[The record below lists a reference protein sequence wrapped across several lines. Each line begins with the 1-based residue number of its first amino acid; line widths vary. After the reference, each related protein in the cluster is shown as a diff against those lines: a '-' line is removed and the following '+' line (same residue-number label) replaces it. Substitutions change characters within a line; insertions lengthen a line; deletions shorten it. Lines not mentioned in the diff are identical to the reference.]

1 LEKGGTAM
9 ARLYSDT
16 ITAIDIGTTKI
27 CVLVA
32 RPLSDGALEVIGIG
46 KAPSHGLEKGV
57 VVDIAKT
64 VHSIGKALKEAELM
78 SGITIENAII
88 GIAGGHIQSINSHG
102 VIPVPKG
109 DIRASDM
116 EAALAAARAIPIPE
130 GQQILHVLPQYFII
144 DSRERIHDPIG
155 MHGVR
160 LEVYA
165 HIITGSVTSVKNL
178 ISCCKQLGVNV
189 TDVVLEQIASAHA
202 VLSDDEKKLGVGVL
216 DIGGGTSD
224 LALYQEGSI
233 RHTMVLPMAGNHFT
247 NDLAIGLRTTLQ
259 EAERIKKEY
268 GIASFETF
276 THDHLIE
283 IESVEGHQKQLI
295 HTLDILPILEPRAH
309 ELLSLIHDEIVTRHL
324 HHFMRT
330 GLVLT
335 GGGALLKGMDLLA
348 SKICNMPVRIGQP
361 RIEFC
366 LPSGLESPL
375 YATSYGLL
383 LYALKQKGDHSALH
397 KDQPLHKRLIETM
410 KSWVLDFF

>member
-1 LEKGGTAM
+1 M
-9 ARLYSDT
+9 ARHYHDY

-32 RPLSDGALEVIGIG
+32 RPLSEGSLEVIGIG
-46 KAPSHGLEKGV
+46 KASSEGLEKGV

-64 VHSIGKALKEAELM
+64 VHSIGKAVKEAELM
-78 SGITIENAII
+78 AGVTIDRATI

-109 DIRASDM
+109 DVRASDM

-130 GQQILHVLPQYFII
+130 DTQILHVLPQYFII
-144 DSRERIHDPIG
+144 DSRERIHDPLG

-165 HIITGSVTSVKNL
+165 HIITGSIASVKNL
-178 ISCCKQLGVNV
+178 VRCCKQLGIVV

-202 VLSDDEKKLGVGVL
+202 VLSDDEKKLGVGIL
-216 DIGGGTSD
+216 DVGGGTSD
-224 LALYQEGSI
+224 FAVFQEGSI
-233 RHTMVLPMAGNHFT
+233 RHTMVLPIAGNHFT
-247 NDLAIGLRTTLQ
+247 RDIAVGLRTTMQ
-259 EAERIKKEY
+259 DAERIKKEH
-268 GIASFETF
+268 GIALFEAF
-276 THDHLIE
+276 THDHVIE
-283 IESVEGHQKQLI
+283 LESVEGHRKELV
-295 HTLDILPILEPRAH
+295 HTLDLLPIIEPRAY
-309 ELLSLIHDEIVTRHL
+309 ELITFINEEIVTRHL
-324 HHFMRT
+324 RHFMRT
-330 GLVLT
+330 GIVLT
-335 GGGALLKGMDLLA
+335 GGGALLKGLDTLTE
-348 SKICNMPVRIGQP
+348 KICGMPVRIGKP

-383 LYALKQKGDHSALH
+383 LYALKQKSGIMVRHN
-397 KDQPLHKRLIETM
+397 DQPLHKRVIETM